1 MDEKYINL
9 GQKIQSYREKSTR
22 FTRTDVARKLR
33 VSMPFVAQIEK
44 GIKLP
49 TAERLEQIL
58 KVLGLLDE
66 FGNDLDP
73 DTADEFR
80 DIWFKE
86 VTKDEE
92 EKYLK
97 YSSKK
102 NLGNSKINNPS
113 NPIPLKDTKIPVVS
127 MVKGDDEMGFEFE
140 TLDPNEYEYIDFT
153 NCKAVK
159 ITTNSMA
166 PLAFKGQK
174 IIYCEDQ
181 SVQDGDLVFIG
192 LKSGEQYFKRYCKN
206 RGKTITLEP
215 LNIIHYRSMTIKESD
230 VSFLYKVVGVKF

>member
-1 MDEKYINL
+1 MVMNFGTLLKH
-9 GQKIQSYREKSTR
+9 YRERKQLTLEEVGAKSIN
-22 FTRTDVARKLR
+22 
-33 VSMPFVAQIEK
+33 QK
-44 GIKLP
+44 GSNLTKGYLSSVENNRISP
-49 TAERLEQIL
+49 PPLETCESIADA
-58 KVLGLLDE
+58 LGLSDKEKKE
-66 FGNDLDP
+66 FFKAAFTERNKDKDSGYKDKLGI
-73 DTADEFR
+73 TKLT
-80 DIWFKE
+80 DIE
-86 VTKDEE
+86 
-92 EKYLK
+92 
-97 YSSKK
+97 
-102 NLGNSKINNPS
+102 NLTV

-215 LNIIHYRSMTIKESD
+215 LNIIHYRSMTIKEND